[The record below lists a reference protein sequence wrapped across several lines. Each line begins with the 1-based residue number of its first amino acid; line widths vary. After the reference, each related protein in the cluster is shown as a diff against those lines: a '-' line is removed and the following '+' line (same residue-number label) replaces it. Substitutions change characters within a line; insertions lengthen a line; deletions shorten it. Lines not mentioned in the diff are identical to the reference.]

1 MPTGEV
7 VDGDGRP
14 LAGVVVTDG
23 LAVTRTLADGTFA
36 LETRRDAEFVVVTV
50 PSTHRA
56 LDGRWWSDVRAG
68 AHEPLHFELLPRDAG
83 PADGCRFVQVTDL
96 HVSVDEGA
104 RLRPMIEAGV
114 DAPPGVA
121 VTGETSAADLRADLE
136 RVVERVAPDFVVAT
150 GDLADYGQRDEL
162 VAYRGAIT
170 GLGVPVA
177 SLPGNHDHLSCLTRE
192 AIEEF
197 FGGWSARDDTDGL
210 SAGDAFQREVFGGD
224 WRRPAS
230 GRLPW
235 VEEIGPLYYS
245 FDWGGVHFV
254 AYDGEGL
261 RRYGADYPQDDW
273 LAADLATVAAG
284 TPVVVCTHFPEDR
297 EFFLTRFG
305 GARLVASISG
315 HWHGTRVWHDGEAHH
330 WTSSTLTFG
339 GIDATPRGYRI
350 VEVDAHG
357 ARSRWET
364 LEEPSSSRAR
374 VTGTGIVAGDRV
386 VVSCEDPDAR
396 GSVRALDGWTREL
409 DAAARGGVA
418 GSASRLYALDLN
430 ATLHAL
436 DAATGETRWSHSL
449 GDPSVRWTL
458 GTPVAVGDRVYAG
471 SAMSA
476 HAFAADD
483 GRELWRTN
491 LASADW
497 AASWSGMA
505 ASSNAAVV
513 GAMSDDLHLA
523 ALEPDTGAVRWQ
535 HAGRDIAGVC
545 ATPVITDSS
554 VLALRAPGWLAAYR
568 LADGQVIW
576 EAPLDDAWPV
586 ALGVGGDTAFARTA
600 TGTVTGHDVEDG
612 TVRWRRALGAGP
624 RAGRAYSRV
633 PGGARLPLVVA
644 GDAVWS
650 ATFDELVGL
659 AFGTGE
665 VVARLA
671 AGAEIATVIARGE
684 AAVAVT
690 VDGRTAG
697 PSG

>member
-1 MPTGEV
+1 
-7 VDGDGRP
+7 
-14 LAGVVVTDG
+14 
-23 LAVTRTLADGTFA
+23 
-36 LETRRDAEFVVVTV
+36 
-50 PSTHRA
+50 
-56 LDGRWWSDVRAG
+56 
-68 AHEPLHFELLPRDAG
+68 
-83 PADGCRFVQVTDL
+83 VQVTDL
-96 HVSVDEGA
+96 HVSVDAGA

-114 DAPPGVA
+114 DAPAGVA
-121 VTGETSAADLRADLE
+121 VTGETSAADLRADLQ
-136 RVVERVAPDFVVAT
+136 RVVERVDPDFVVAT

-162 VAYRGAIT
+162 VAYRGAIAA
-170 GLGVPVA
+170 LGVPVA
-177 SLPGNHDHLSCLTRE
+177 SIPGNHDHLSCLTRE
-192 AIEEF
+192 AIDEF
-197 FGGWSARDDTDGL
+197 FGGWSARDQTEGL
-210 SAGDAFQREVFGGD
+210 SAGEAFQREVFGGD
-224 WRRPAS
+224 WRRRAS

-261 RRYGADYPQDDW
+261 RRYGADYPQDGW
-273 LAADLATVAAG
+273 LAADLATVPAG

-297 EFFLTRFG
+297 EFFRTRFAG
-305 GARLVASISG
+305 VRLVASISG

-339 GIDATPRGYRI
+339 GIDATPRGYRV
-350 VEVDAHG
+350 VEVDASG

-364 LEEPSSSRAR
+364 LEEPSSTRDR
-374 VTGTGIVAGDRV
+374 VTGAGVVAADRV

-418 GSASRLYALDLN
+418 ASASRVFALDLN

-436 DAATGETRWSHSL
+436 DAVTGATCWSRAL

-458 GTPVAVGDRVYAG
+458 GTPAVVGDRVYCG

-483 GRELWRTN
+483 GRELWRTD

-505 ASSNAAVV
+505 ANGDAAVV

-523 ALEPDTGAVRWQ
+523 ALDPDTGAVRWR
-535 HAGRDIAGVC
+535 HSGRDIAGVC
-545 ATPVITDSS
+545 ATPVITEGS

-568 LADGQVIW
+568 LVDGSPRW

-586 ALGVGGDTAFARTA
+586 ALVAAGDTAFARSA
-600 TGTVTGHDVEDG
+600 TGIVTAHDVEDG
-612 TVRWRRALGAGP
+612 AARWQRALGAGR
-624 RAGRAYSRV
+624 RAGRAYSRA
-633 PGGARLPLVVA
+633 PGGARVPLVVA
-644 GDAVWS
+644 GDSVWT

-659 AFGTGE
+659 ALGTGE
-665 VVARLA
+665 VVVRVV
-671 AGAEIATVIARGE
+671 AGAEIATVVAHGD

-690 VDGRTAG
+690 LDGQAV
-697 PSG
+697 PSSG